1 MKQTEAR
8 MGFSK
13 RKNTMKGQAYTVLI
27 APLLLALSSE
37 CQVVNTGTET
47 RMEEQMLKVSFE
59 NAQSEELFAK
69 IIYGTDQETHV
80 KKRVGTPSVSLYS
93 RTETVA
99 FNAHCN
105 DHIRA
110 MDKNSDLVI
119 SQKEAEE
126 YYRVLS
132 EQGKITSRE

>member
-1 MKQTEAR
+1 MKSQVH
-8 MGFSK
+8 
-13 RKNTMKGQAYTVLI
+13 TVVI
-27 APLLLALSSE
+27 ASLVVGLSSG

-47 RMEEQMLKVSFE
+47 RMDEQMLKVSFE
-59 NAQSEELFAK
+59 NAEAEQLFAK
-69 IIYGTDQETHV
+69 IIYGTDQETEV

-119 SQKEAEE
+119 SQKEAED
-126 YYRVLS
+126 YYRLLS
-132 EQGKITSRE
+132 EQGKITNRK